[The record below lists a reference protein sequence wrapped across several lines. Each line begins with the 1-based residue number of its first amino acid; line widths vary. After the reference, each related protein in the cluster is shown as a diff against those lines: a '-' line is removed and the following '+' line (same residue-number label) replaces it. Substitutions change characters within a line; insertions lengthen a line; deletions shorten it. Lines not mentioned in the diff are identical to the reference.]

1 MRRETSD
8 RPRVQVSPFLSKYH
22 KNRPRRTHAPRVPTT
37 HKRVLSMDPIEGQL
51 ENGDCDGVWSQAKQR
66 SDLPTPNNL
75 QDLLGLGGLED
86 ERFATEMLGNAGI
99 NVELVGEAEENMTRF
114 DFLQVI
120 CEDEAKDRLTE
131 KPLRLAHKVDMLGF
145 VVKLNAE
152 LKWKVTVNE
161 EPKSN
166 HHLGRARQGRGAA
179 QLTQRTFMNHQLHEI
194 FVPHS
199 GTVRATIAVSG
210 GVTITVLFK
219 CEDNE
224 TGEIS
229 QWPKG
234 MPFIRQRRID
244 MLFSNRHVA
253 SRCVRRSVLFRNP

>member
-1 MRRETSD
+1 MAE
-8 RPRVQVSPFLSKYH
+8 
-22 KNRPRRTHAPRVPTT
+22 
-37 HKRVLSMDPIEGQL
+37 PIEGQL
-51 ENGDCDGVWSQAKQR
+51 ENGDVDGVWPQAKR
-66 SDLPTPNNL
+66 LSDLPMPNNL
-75 QDLLGLGGLED
+75 PDLLGLGGLED

-99 NVELVGEAEENMTRF
+99 NVELVGEANPDITRF

-120 CEDEAKDRLTE
+120 CEDEAKERLQE
-131 KPLRLAHKVDMLGF
+131 KPLRLARKVDMLGF

-161 EPKSN
+161 EPRSF
-166 HHLGRARQGRGAA
+166 HHLGRARAGRASA
-179 QLTQRTFMNHQLHEI
+179 HITQRTFMNHQLHEI

-199 GTVRATIAVSG
+199 GTVRATVAVSG

-224 TGEIS
+224 TGEVS
-229 QWPKG
+229 QWSREG

-253 SRCVRRSVLFRNP
+253 SRCVRRSVLFRTP